1 MSTANV
7 ELVVGDVGSRHV
19 VRDDGQ
25 TIRSAGTWSLLDV
38 QTIQKRCRRDR
49 IHCCSDRFSSYDCFF
64 GDAGERQLEMQ
75 NRICARLD
83 DDTLLCLLEVSQ
95 GDCNCVFA
103 ERHSTEVEFSAAI
116 GLLVLYPIGMLCL
129 QIDHCILNGTV
140 LGIVNDAMYTPEN
153 LCICR
158 CRSDC
163 YRTHGENQSQCC
175 NSQTH
180 IVVQLSARFM

>member
-1 MSTANV
+1 MPGANV
-7 ELVVGDVGSRHV
+7 ELVVRDVRSWDV
-19 VRDDGQ
+19 IRDDSQ
-25 TIRSAGTWSLLDV
+25 TIRSAGAWSLLDV

-49 IHCCSDRFSSYDCFF
+49 IHCCSDRFSSYNCFF
-64 GDAGERQLEMQ
+64 GYAGQRQLKMQ
-75 NRICARLD
+75 HRIRARLD
-83 DDTLLCLLEVSQ
+83 DDTLLRLLEVGQ

-103 ERHSTEVEFSAAI
+103 ERHGTEVEFSAAI

-140 LGIVNDAMYTPEN
+140 LGIVNDAMHTPEN

-163 YRTHGENQSQCC
+163 YRTHGENQS
-175 NSQTH
+175 
-180 IVVQLSARFM
+180 

>member
-1 MSTANV
+1 MPAANV
-7 ELVVGDVGSRHV
+7 ELVVRDVGSWDV
-19 VRDDGQ
+19 IRDDSQ

-49 IHCCSDRFSSYDCFF
+49 IHRCGDRFSSYNCFF

-83 DDTLLCLLEVSQ
+83 DDTLLCLLEIRQ

-140 LGIVNDAMYTPEN
+140 LGIVNDAMYAPEN
-153 LCICR
+153 FCMCR
-158 CRSDC
+158 RGSN
-163 YRTHGENQSQCC
+163 RHRIHGENQCQCC
-175 NSQTH
+175 KS
-180 IVVQLSARFM
+180 